1 MKELSLHILDVA
13 ENSITAGADLIE
25 IHLKEDYK
33 KNVLEIV
40 IADNGRGMDGKMLKR
55 VTDPFFTTKGSKK
68 VGLGLSLLKETCEKC
83 DGDFLLD
90 SSPAKG
96 TRMKAWLMLN
106 HIDLPPLGNMAVTIV
121 ALILR
126 SSHADI
132 LYTHQVDDNSFSLDT
147 REIKKQL
154 EGLPINNPQ
163 VIGFIKEQ
171 VEKGLTAIGA
181 GKYLDKWRLN
191 HAKADNTGA

>member
-171 VEKGLTAIGA
+171 VEKGLNAIGA